1 MTAIKEWNPTIESL
15 VCVDKWIE
23 TTDTVSFKF
32 AANVAKGTDRL
43 FNFKPGQFLT
53 IGIEIENKTEYRAYS
68 ISSLP
73 NKSYVILTVKRV
85 DGGKVSNY
93 LIDDLSDGD
102 IVTSLKPEGVF
113 NSVDCT
119 HRNRVTLISAGCGI
133 TPVMSMAKQWLATN
147 ADVEINF
154 VHIAR
159 NKESIIFAEQ
169 LTEFANM
176 HLNFHANLL
185 LKDAE
190 GTDYQQGK
198 LSQSLLQEMCPELN
212 NSTVFLCGPVQF
224 MQDVKG
230 YIENS
235 DFDMNHFYEE
245 SFSPTVP
252 AVSKQGTKIDSDTD
266 DSVQISVPDFGFEL
280 TIDKGTLLIDA
291 LEKGGIPVIAACRS
305 GVCGSCKCKVAVGT
319 VQTTSQETLTPDEI
333 AQGFVLACSSTINA
347 SVEIALS

>member
-1 MTAIKEWNPTIESL
+1 MTENKAWDPSTETL
-15 VCVDKWIE
+15 VCVAKWME
-23 TTDTVSFKF
+23 TADTVSLRFE
-32 AANVAKGTDRL
+32 ANVAKDTART

-53 IGIEIENKTEYRAYS
+53 IGIDIEQQMEYRAYS

-73 NKSYVILTVKRV
+73 NANCAELTVKRV
-85 DGGKVSNY
+85 EGGKVSNY
-93 LIDDLSDGD
+93 LIDDLSVGD
-102 IVTSLKPEGVF
+102 VVTSLKPEGVF

-198 LSQSLLQEMCPELN
+198 LSQSLLKKMCPELN

-230 YIENS
+230 YIESS

-245 SFSPTVP
+245 SFSPT
-252 AVSKQGTKIDSDTD
+252 VSKQGTKIDSDTD